1 MGDILTA
8 LYDNFYV
15 RPEMAELKRSVEA
28 NPALLRDK
36 LPAEQRKIVLR
47 IVDNLTMMAGEGALD
62 SFLCGFKLA
71 WQMANE
77 LNHYDDRRSAS
88 AIQAGSGACSILR
101 EGLEKEK
108 ASSSFL
114 RHCAPLCGRRAARAE
129 KCALQ
134 SK

>member
-28 NPALLRDK
+28 NRALLRDK

-62 SFLCGFKLA
+62 RFLCGFKLA

-108 ASSSFL
+108 ASTQLSL
-114 RHCAPLCGRRAARAE
+114 
-129 KCALQ
+129 
-134 SK
+134 